1 MRRSAHLV
9 LDDGTVYQGTPF
21 GAEVSAVGEV
31 VFTTSMTGYQE
42 MLTDP
47 SFAGQ
52 IVVPTYP
59 LIGNYGIND
68 EDFES
73 SRIQV
78 AGFVVRSWS
87 DAPSHGL
94 SRATLH
100 DYLVSQGV
108 PGLSG
113 VDTRAITRRLRSRG
127 VMMGALAVDTSP
139 DEALERLRNTPG
151 YGATDF
157 VRQITTAQPYIWGER
172 PEPLTGDGDR
182 RIVVTDYGV
191 KYSILRILRR
201 KGYEPVAVPA
211 TLSAEEVLAL
221 NPRGIVLSPGPGD
234 PALLDYVVTTA
245 KALVGRAPIMGICLG
260 HQVMARAFGGRTYK
274 LKFGHRGANHP
285 VMDLADNRVTM
296 TTPEPRLR
304 RRRGQPP
311 RGDGGQPRQPERR
324 YRRGPAAPLP
334 TRDDH
339 SVPLGGISRPRDN
352 EYIFDRFLDMVEA

>member
-9 LDDGTVYQGTPF
+9 LDDGTVYQGVPF
-21 GAEVSAVGEV
+21 GADVSAVGEV

-59 LIGNYGIND
+59 LIGNYGINA

-78 AGFVVRSWS
+78 AGFIVRSWS

-127 VMMGALAVDTSP
+127 VMMGALAVGVSP

-157 VRQITTAQPYIWGER
+157 VRQISTPQPYLWDEG
-172 PEPLTGDGDR
+172 PEPLTSDASR
-182 RIVVTDYGV
+182 RHRRHG
-191 KYSILRILRR
+191 LRR
-201 KGYEPVAVPA
+201 QVQHPA
-211 TLSAEEVLAL
+211 HPEKPGLR
-221 NPRGIVLSPGPGD
+221 PR
-234 PALLDYVVTTA
+234 
-245 KALVGRAPIMGICLG
+245 GRAPPPSA
-260 HQVMARAFGGRTYK
+260 Q
-274 LKFGHRGANHP
+274 
-285 VMDLADNRVTM
+285 
-296 TTPEPRLR
+296 R
-304 RRRGQPP
+304 R
-311 RGDGGQPRQPERR
+311 
-324 YRRGPAAPLP
+324 
-334 TRDDH
+334 
-339 SVPLGGISRPRDN
+339 
-352 EYIFDRFLDMVEA
+352 

>member
-1 MRRSAHLV
+1 MRRTAHLV
-9 LDDGTVYQGTPF
+9 LDDGTVYHGTPF
-21 GAEVSAVGEV
+21 GADVSAVGEV

-59 LIGNYGIND
+59 LIGNYGINAQ
-68 EDFES
+68 DFES

-127 VMMGALAVDTSP
+127 VMMGALAVGAPP
-139 DEALERLRNTPG
+139 DEALERLRNAPD

-157 VRQITTAQPYIWGER
+157 VRQISTTQPYVWAER
-172 PEPLTGDGDR
+172 PEPVAGDGSR

-191 KYSILRILRR
+191 KYSILRILRE

-211 TLSAEEVLAL
+211 TLSAEDILAL
-221 NPRGIVLSPGPGD
+221 KPRGILLSPGPGD

-245 KALVGRAPIMGICLG
+245 KALVGRVPIMGICLG
-260 HQVMARAFGGRTYK
+260 HQVLARAFGGRTYK

-285 VMDLADNRVTM
+285 VMDRADGRVTM
-296 TTPEPRLR
+296 TTQNHGYAVDADSLPDEMEVSHVNLNDDTVEGLR
-304 RRRGQPP
+304 HRSLPILTIQYHSEASP
-311 RGDGGQPRQPERR
+311 
-324 YRRGPAAPLP
+324 GP
-334 TRDDH
+334 T
-339 SVPLGGISRPRDN
+339 DN
-352 EYIFDRFLDMVEA
+352 RYIFDRFLQMVEA